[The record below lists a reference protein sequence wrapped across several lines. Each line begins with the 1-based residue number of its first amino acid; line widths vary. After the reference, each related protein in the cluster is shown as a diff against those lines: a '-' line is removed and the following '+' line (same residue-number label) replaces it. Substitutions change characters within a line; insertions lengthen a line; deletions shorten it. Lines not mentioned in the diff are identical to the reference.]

1 MARGQQRRQ
10 EDTERV
16 AGVRRGATRRPAPRA
31 GMRPME
37 RLRWLAVW
45 AFKVVACWMV
55 ACIGLVVLLRFVPL
69 PVSMVMLEKWGY
81 GLVTGEPM
89 ALQHDW
95 VPMEQI
101 SNNARLAVIASE
113 DQKFPDHYGFD
124 VDQIVK
130 AIDARLAGERLR
142 GASTIS
148 QQTAKNVFL
157 WNGRSWVRKGL
168 EVWFTILIEVI
179 WPKERILEVYL
190 NVAEW
195 GPGVFGVEAA
205 AEHHFNTDAAN
216 LSAYQAS
223 LLAAVLPNP
232 IRFNAG
238 KPSAYIQRRASWTRR
253 QMNNLGMGYLKRLE
267 QPRGWLSWDLLP
279 SLKEL
284 SPAH

>member
-1 MARGQQRRQ
+1 
-10 EDTERV
+10 
-16 AGVRRGATRRPAPRA
+16 
-31 GMRPME
+31 MRPLE
-37 RLRWLAVW
+37 RMRWLLLW
-45 AFKVVACWMV
+45 ALKITGCWMA
-55 ACIGLVVLLRFVPL
+55 ACIGIVVLLRFMPL
-69 PVSMVMLEKWGY
+69 PLSMVMVEKWSFAMAS
-81 GLVTGEPM
+81 GEPM
-89 ALQHDW
+89 TLQHDW
-95 VPMEQI
+95 VSASHI
-101 SNNARLAVIASE
+101 SDNARLAVIASE

-130 AIDARLAGERLR
+130 AIDARMAGERLR

-205 AEHHFNTDAAN
+205 AQHHFNTTAEN
-216 LSAYQAS
+216 LTAYQAS

-253 QMNNLGMGYLKRLE
+253 QMNNLGMGYLKRLD
-267 QPRGWLSWDLLP
+267 QSRGWLSWELLP

-284 SPAH
+284 SPAR

>member
-1 MARGQQRRQ
+1 
-10 EDTERV
+10 
-16 AGVRRGATRRPAPRA
+16 
-31 GMRPME
+31 MRPME

-101 SNNARLAVIASE
+101 SNNARLAVNASE

-168 EVWFTILIEVI
+168 EVWFTILIEMI

-205 AEHHFNTDAAN
+205 AEHQEADLARAARQRSPPGRPARGQGEAAGHFPG
-216 LSAYQAS
+216 S
-223 LLAAVLPNP
+223 
-232 IRFNAG
+232 
-238 KPSAYIQRRASWTRR
+238 IQTSTQFVHRKVTA
-253 QMNNLGMGYLKRLE
+253 E
-267 QPRGWLSWDLLP
+267 PV
-279 SLKEL
+279 
-284 SPAH
+284 

>member
-1 MARGQQRRQ
+1 MARTQGQKTRDGQS
-10 EDTERV
+10 
-16 AGVRRGATRRPAPRA
+16 ARRGATRRPAA
-31 GMRPME
+31 SVKMRPME
-37 RLRWLAVW
+37 RLRWLATW
-45 AFKVVACWMV
+45 AIKVLGCWMV

-81 GLVTGEPM
+81 SLVSGAPM

-95 VPMEQI
+95 VPMEKI
-101 SNNARLAVIASE
+101 SRNARLAVIASE

-205 AEHHFNTDAAN
+205 AVHHFNTDATN